1 MQHVRWMKKGM
12 HYLEWENGLWEMNN
26 RYVIN
31 GDNFGGVS
39 LLTYLLQLQVFK
51 SPYLG
56 GSGFRLM
63 PKDCQTQN
71 FLIDFSGSFQKCN
84 PN

>member
-1 MQHVRWMKKGM
+1 MDKKKGM
-12 HYLEWENGLWEMNN
+12 YYLEWENGLWEMNN
-26 RYVIN
+26 RYIIN

-39 LLTYLLQLQVFK
+39 LLTYLLQLHVYE

-56 GSGFRLM
+56 GCGFILM

-71 FLIDFSGSFQKCN
+71 FLIGFFGSSQKCN